1 MWHTEIRI
9 KNEQAEAAER
19 KAKYTPNIGTS
30 AKLKT
35 EQDETERTNEGKK
48 MKQQTRW
55 SSTKRWKM
63 KTKIAPCLWTQLP
76 VCCFYD
82 DCRWSNIEHAQ
93 HLPKKSANV
102 CIYWKIY
109 PLPFISDKCILFML
123 PFFSLA
129 HTHSNIRL
137 PFEWMLHKI
146 WWIWSLFHLVL
157 LFPSSLRTLLFCRT
171 RISYIYTYELIS
183 LLVTIVI
190 VVLIDVNAWI
200 YRLEAL

>member
-123 PFFSLA
+123 PFFHS
-129 HTHSNIRL
+129 HTHTQTYGCPLNGCFIKYDEYGLFFISCCSSHPLYARCFFVEPEYHTFILMN
-137 PFEWMLHKI
+137 
-146 WWIWSLFHLVL
+146 LFH
-157 LFPSSLRTLLFCRT
+157 FWWR
-171 RISYIYTYELIS
+171 S
-183 LLVTIVI
+183 LLSF
-190 VVLIDVNAWI
+190 
-200 YRLEAL
+200 